1 VLAQDGTSRALGA
14 GARIAAD
21 PDLVTALTAGTDGGE
36 THSRPRAVTIVSTDL
51 FYDTEPGTEER
62 WRDAGAAAVEM
73 EAATLFALAARRGLR
88 AGALLIA
95 TDLLV
100 PVRQRIGEEALRAA
114 EHRLGDVAV
123 TALAR

>member
-1 VLAQDGTSRALGA
+1 M
-14 GARIAAD
+14 
-21 PDLVTALTAGTDGGE
+21 
-36 THSRPRAVTIVSTDL
+36 TIVSTDL

-95 TDLLV
+95 TDLVL
-100 PVRQRIGEEALRAA
+100 PTRRRIDPEALRAA

-123 TALAR
+123 SALAE